1 MVGTMRGRHEY
12 SVTSRSKNRGQRN
25 LVTAVKQAGEIA
37 ASQAQGP
44 AEVADGN
51 ASMQPGSRNRK
62 WQSGFISNSAG
73 VLRERNF
80 RRFYTGYVTSL
91 FGTSMSS
98 VALAF
103 AVLDGGGNAAD
114 LGYVFAA
121 GVVPQVLF
129 MLGGGVIAD
138 RLGRRPVML
147 AADAVRFTVQATL
160 AAALLAGSPPI
171 WLFVVLEALLGTGEA
186 FFTPALGALTPDIA
200 PPRRLSDANALL
212 GLAQSVTRITGPAVA
227 GILVAATMPGVV
239 IALDAASY
247 GASVLALSLLRLP
260 ARKAPLRSP
269 LRDLADG
276 WSKFRS
282 LTWLWVTT
290 VQYALFNLFTWAPY
304 LLLGPVLSKD
314 YLGGARAWGLILTAQ
329 AAGAILAG
337 TLLVGR
343 RPRRP
348 VVAAVIG
355 AFGYPMPCLLLALH
369 APVWGVAAGALAAGV
384 GSAVSNTFWTT
395 ALQQQVPP
403 EMLARAMAFSLTGSF
418 ALGSAA
424 FTVIGPIAAVAGAGT
439 VLGVA
444 AAWGILSPAVVLAVP
459 AVWSVAW
466 RPGG

>member
-1 MVGTMRGRHEY
+1 M
-12 SVTSRSKNRGQRN
+12 
-25 LVTAVKQAGEIA
+25 TAVKQAGEIA
-37 ASQAQGP
+37 ESQAKGS

-51 ASMQPGSRNRK
+51 ASVPPGSRIRK
-62 WQSGFISNSAG
+62 WRSGFIRNSAG

-129 MLGGGVIAD
+129 MLGGGVLAD

-247 GASVLALSLLRLP
+247 GVSVLALSLLRLP

-276 WSKFRS
+276 WVQFRS

-304 LLLGPVLSKD
+304 LLLGPIAARD
-314 YLGGARAWGLILTAQ
+314 YLGGARAWGLILAAQ

-403 EMLARAMAFSLTGSF
+403 EMLARVTAFSLTGSF

-439 VLGVA
+439 VLGFA

-459 AVWSVAW
+459 AVWSVGW
-466 RPGG
+466 RPAAASRDPAA

>member
-1 MVGTMRGRHEY
+1 M
-12 SVTSRSKNRGQRN
+12 
-25 LVTAVKQAGEIA
+25 
-37 ASQAQGP
+37 
-44 AEVADGN
+44 
-51 ASMQPGSRNRK
+51 
-62 WQSGFISNSAG
+62 
-73 VLRERNF
+73 LRERNF
-80 RRFYTGYVTSL
+80 RRFYWGYTTSL
-91 FGTSMSS
+91 LGTSMSS

-103 AVLDGGGNAAD
+103 AVLDGGGTATD

-121 GVVPQVLF
+121 GVVPQVVF

-147 AADAVRFTVQATL
+147 TADAVRFGVQATL
-160 AAALLAGSPPI
+160 AAALFAGPPPI

-200 PPRRLSDANALL
+200 AAGQLSDANALL
-212 GLAQSVTRITGPAVA
+212 GLAQSATKITGPALA
-227 GILVAATMPGVV
+227 GVLVAVTMPGVV

-247 GASVLALSLLRLP
+247 AASVLALSLLRLP
-260 ARKAPLRSP
+260 ARKAPRHSP

-276 WSKFRS
+276 WSQFRS

-290 VQYALFNLFTWAPY
+290 LQFTLFNLITWAPY

-337 TLLVGR
+337 TLVVGR

-348 VVAAVIG
+348 VVASVIG
-355 AFGYPMPCLLLALH
+355 AVGDPMPCLLLALH
-369 APVWGVAAGALAAGV
+369 APAYGVAAGALAAGV
-384 GSAVSNTFWTT
+384 GSAVSSTFWTT

-403 EMLARAMAFSLTGSF
+403 EMLARATAFSLTGSF

-424 FTVIGPIAAVAGAGT
+424 FTVIGPIAAVVGAGT

-459 AVWSVAW
+459 AVRSVTW
-466 RPGG
+466 RPTRAPAGGDPAVRPDD